1 MIAYH
6 IALRCFN
13 VVLFPPATI
22 LDQSCHAAPPP
33 TSWRIARQ
41 ESSCGSTW
49 DLLCVQRFQNVL
61 LMILVDVTHQTST
74 PDISETLDR
83 GSDGRRSSRNLGLY
97 ALVIA
102 FPETMS
108 SSATIFQGAATY
120 MPGKGQ
126 ATACAGPEYI
136 CQRATIQHGQR
147 PFVSTTTCMKRNLRT
162 YWSRNRTMSLTSG
175 THHVEEAACQLR
187 ILPAFV
193 RPVALFISG
202 PTPLKAQ

>member
-61 LMILVDVTHQTST
+61 LMILVEVKLWIGDLMAGDPQG
-74 PDISETLDR
+74 ISDCTRL
-83 GSDGRRSSRNLGLY
+83 SLRSRKQC
-97 ALVIA
+97 
-102 FPETMS
+102 PRQQQS
-108 SSATIFQGAATY
+108 SKVQ
-120 MPGKGQ
+120 PL
-126 ATACAGPEYI
+126 I
-136 CQRATIQHGQR
+136 CQEKARRQRAQGLSI
-147 PFVSTTTCMKRNLRT
+147 FVN
-162 YWSRNRTMSLTSG
+162 
-175 THHVEEAACQLR
+175 
-187 ILPAFV
+187 V
-193 RPVALFISG
+193 RQSNMVNG
-202 PTPLKAQ
+202 PSSQQPHA